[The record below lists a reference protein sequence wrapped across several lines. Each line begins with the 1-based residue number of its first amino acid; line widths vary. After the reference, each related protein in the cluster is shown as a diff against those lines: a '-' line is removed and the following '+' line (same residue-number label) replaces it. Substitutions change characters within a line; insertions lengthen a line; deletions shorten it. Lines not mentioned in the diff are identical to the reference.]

1 MLVDGDEP
9 WCEWC
14 TGGRRCAKAANR
26 EFADLNLCWHHHLYL
41 LDRIDQA
48 LMLDP
53 ALVVRVRRTIADI
66 DAAARRGKVEERRSR
81 PAFVYFAER
90 DGFVKIGWGRN
101 IPKRMKELGAGDSAI
116 EGMTVGPVRLL
127 AAIDGGEQREASL
140 HAQFAH
146 LRIGGEW
153 FLFEAEVREYIES
166 LAGRRD
172 DLLELQDQIL

>member
-1 MLVDGDEP
+1 MSDER

-14 TGGRRCAKAANR
+14 TGGRRCGRAANR
-26 EFADLNLCWHHHLYL
+26 EFSDLKLCWHHHLYL

-48 LMLDP
+48 LILDP
-53 ALVVRVRRTIADI
+53 ALVVRVRRTISEI
-66 DAAARRGKVEERRSR
+66 DAVARRGKVEQRRSQ

-101 IPKRMKELGAGDSAI
+101 IPKRMKELGTGDSAI
-116 EGMTVGPVRLL
+116 EGMRVGPVRLL
-127 AAIDGGEQREASL
+127 AAIRGGEQKESSL

-153 FLFEAEVREYIES
+153 FLFEAEVCEFVDS
-166 LAGRRD
+166 LNGRRD
-172 DLLELQDQIL
+172 DLSEFQDQIL